1 MMDNYMIVSHLNA
14 IEKVLIAQSEIAKN
28 AGHPNLRGGPREW
41 FIQEYLENHLP
52 TILEMGQGEIIDED
66 SKPNIDQENYRP
78 QVDLVIYRRDI
89 PKIVYS
95 KNNVAF
101 LAEGVKATI
110 EVKSK
115 LTLKDLDQA
124 CTASKIHKALNRS
137 TSGGQKAIIS
147 YVVAYDGP
155 QQMKTVANWLCE
167 LVPKRSATPDEL
179 VEMIIVLGKGIV
191 WRINAFEEFD
201 LKKPIPPDKHWAYF
215 DSKDNNLYAMFT
227 HMLTWVSSGSQAPD
241 VSGYASHVYFQKVKI
256 I

>member
-1 MMDNYMIVSHLNA
+1 MIVSHLNA
-14 IEKVLIAQSEIAKN
+14 IEKVLIVQSEIAKN

-52 TILEMGQGEIIDED
+52 TILEMGQGEIIDAD
-66 SKPNIDQENYRP
+66 SKPSPDPDNYRP

-115 LTLKDLDQA
+115 LTLKDLEQA
-124 CTASKIHKALNRS
+124 CRASKIHKALNRS
-137 TSGGQKAIIS
+137 TCRSQKAIIS
-147 YVVAYDGP
+147 YVVAYHGP
-155 QQMKTVANWLCE
+155 QQMSTVAKWLSD
-167 LVPKRSATPDEL
+167 LVSTLEATPDEL

-191 WRINAFEEFD
+191 WRINAFPEFE
-201 LKKPIPPDKHWAYF
+201 LKKPIPSGKHWAYF

-227 HMLTWVSSGSQAPD
+227 HMLTWVSSSSPTPD
-241 VSGYASHVYFQKVKI
+241 VSGYASHVYFQAVKLI
-256 I
+256 